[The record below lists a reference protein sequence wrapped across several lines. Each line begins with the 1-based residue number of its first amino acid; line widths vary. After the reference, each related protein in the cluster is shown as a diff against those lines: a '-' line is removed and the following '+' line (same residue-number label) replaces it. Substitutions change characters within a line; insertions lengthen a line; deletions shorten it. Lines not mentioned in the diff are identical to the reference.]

1 MLEVNKRVLMRLF
14 LLLNTLLF
22 YSISLH
28 SQSDTVSIVR
38 NYPQKTFVR
47 ETVSSNISIYPVPVR
62 ENSFTIRTDRDMIS
76 VKVTNMIGQDIFRAQ
91 YTNPLSQTKVLLKK
105 TTRGMYLVTIVF
117 VDGTRI
123 VKKIMIENPE

>member
-14 LLLNTLLF
+14 LLLLTLLF